1 MTRKK
6 VIIACTRRRVSETI
20 RIQLTEL
27 IGEYADVSLLV
38 VSENSISGINCDLV
52 VAISDEVAKWIA
64 PFLIVIVD
72 INRKFAHP
80 RASCT
85 HAISFLSC
93 S

>member
-52 VAISDEVAKWIA
+52 VAISDEVAKWL
-64 PFLIVIVD
+64 PHSLW
-72 INRKFAHP
+72 RG
-80 RASCT
+80 RRS
-85 HAISFLSC
+85 SF
-93 S
+93 